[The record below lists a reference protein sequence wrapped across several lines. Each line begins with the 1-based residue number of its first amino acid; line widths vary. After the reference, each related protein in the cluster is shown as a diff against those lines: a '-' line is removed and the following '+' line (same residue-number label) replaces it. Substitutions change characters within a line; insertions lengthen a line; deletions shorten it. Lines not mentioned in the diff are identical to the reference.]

1 MACFGCV
8 SGHNTWSG
16 VAAIAMIATRM
27 STLGSATFYRRPLPQ
42 GLIPFAS
49 PQGRQLFQE
58 ALAEGGMEGWFAL
71 AEQFHTQSDPA
82 FCGLGSLVVAL
93 NSLQID
99 PGRIWKGP
107 WRWYSE
113 ELLDC
118 CLPLDE
124 VKSKG
129 VTMEELACLARCN
142 GARANLVHAD
152 AASASELREAIVKAT
167 GSPLGPIMIAA
178 YTRRALGQTGDGHF
192 SPVAGFHRAGD
203 LVLVLDVAR
212 FKYPPHWLPLPLLHE
227 AMQATDPASGRARG
241 WIMLE
246 RDQHASAL
254 LFRLVNHED
263 AQALSARLFE
273 APDEITFETAS
284 DFARA
289 LDARLGEV
297 ASRWVS
303 RALSD
308 AQTLTPEHQ
317 LVVQEL
323 LSQLRGSEAFAL
335 VRRIREDA
343 ASARDEAVAMLLLSM
358 PPELMGSLHAPRGL
372 LEDHL
377 QIDPAHSTLAREV
390 VSLGEQLQTLCQ
402 WHKRGGARTCAV
414 KG

>member
-1 MACFGCV
+1 
-8 SGHNTWSG
+8 
-16 VAAIAMIATRM
+16 M

-49 PQGRQLFQE
+49 AEGRQLFQE
-58 ALAEGGMEGWFAL
+58 ALADGGMEGWFAL

-93 NSLQID
+93 NALQID

-142 GARANLVHAD
+142 GARAKPQHAD
-152 AASASELREAIVKAT
+152 AATAGELRDAIVEATKA
-167 GSPLGPIMIAA
+167 PLGPIMIAA

-192 SPVAGFHRAGD
+192 SPVAGYHKGRD

-227 AMQATDPASGRARG
+227 AMQAMDPASGRARG

-246 RDQHASAL
+246 RNQQASAL

-263 AQALSARLFE
+263 AQALSDRLFQ
-273 APDEITFETAS
+273 APDGSSFETAGE
-284 DFARA
+284 FARA
-289 LDARLGEV
+289 LDVRLGEV
-297 ASRWVS
+297 ASGWVS
-303 RALSD
+303 RALTS
-308 AQTLTPEHQ
+308 AETLTPEHR
-317 LVVQEL
+317 LLVQEL
-323 LSQLRGSEAFAL
+323 LSQLRDSQAFAL
-335 VRRIREDA
+335 VRQVRNGA
-343 ASARDEAVAMLLLSM
+343 PSARDEGLAMLLLSM
-358 PPELMGSLHAPRGL
+358 PPELMLSLNAPKRI
-372 LEDHL
+372 LEEVR
-377 QIDPAHSTLAREV
+377 IDSNHSALAREV
-390 VSLGEQLQTLCQ
+390 VSLREQLQTLCQ
-402 WHKRGGARTCAV
+402 WHKRGGAPTCAV
-414 KG
+414 KV